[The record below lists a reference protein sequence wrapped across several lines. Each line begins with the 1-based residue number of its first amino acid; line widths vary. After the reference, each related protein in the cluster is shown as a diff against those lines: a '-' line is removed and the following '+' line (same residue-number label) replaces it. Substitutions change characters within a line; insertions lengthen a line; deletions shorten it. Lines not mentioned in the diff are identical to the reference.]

1 MLVIGIWD
9 FLLVVGSWYLGVPPL
24 KVVTNTQ
31 ITGSL
36 VAMSD
41 TVSVP
46 GLEFINVVLGML
58 VEDKDQ
64 LAIES
69 SHDDL
74 GILITVR
81 VSDRDMGKLIGKS
94 GQTIKSIR
102 TLLRVIGG
110 MANQRVNLKVLEP
123 QQ

>member
-1 MLVIGIWD
+1 MPD
-9 FLLVVGSWYLGVPPL
+9 
-24 KVVTNTQ
+24 T
-31 ITGSL
+31 TGADL
-36 VAMSD
+36 PGYAFIK
-41 TVSVP
+41 TV
-46 GLEFINVVLGML
+46 LELL

-64 LAIES
+64 LFVEGKT
-69 SHDDL
+69 DEL

-110 MANQRVNLKVLEP
+110 TANQRVNLKVLEP
-123 QQ
+123 EEKVAA

>member
-1 MLVIGIWD
+1 MTTL
-9 FLLVVGSWYLGVPPL
+9 
-24 KVVTNTQ
+24 
-31 ITGSL
+31 
-36 VAMSD
+36 
-41 TVSVP
+41 P
-46 GLEFINVVLGML
+46 GFEFIKTILGLL

-64 LAIES
+64 LHVEAKTDE
-69 SHDDL
+69 L

-110 MANQRVNLKVLEP
+110 SANQRVNLKVLEP
-123 QQ
+123 GSPS

>member
-1 MLVIGIWD
+1 MPDPTAADLPGFTFI
-9 FLLVVGSWYLGVPPL
+9 
-24 KVVTNTQ
+24 K
-31 ITGSL
+31 
-36 VAMSD
+36 
-41 TVSVP
+41 TV
-46 GLEFINVVLGML
+46 LELL

-64 LAIES
+64 FFVEGKT
-69 SHDDL
+69 DEL

-110 MANQRVNLKVLEP
+110 TAHQRVNLKVLEP
-123 QQ
+123 QEQAA